1 MTVVNRPGDK
11 VQRSPPLGV
20 HLVDATGGP
29 LAGEGR
35 MRRIL
40 PFAVTAA
47 ASMLVAAPF
56 TTWTRPGLAVVSSLL
71 VIVAII
77 GSLIVPWHRLP
88 RSAQVTVPFVLLL
101 ATLLLARSSGEGF
114 GSPFSTMAILPL
126 LWLAIYESG
135 YAVSLAA
142 TVAGLG
148 LWLATQGGGEG
159 VVPAGNAVSAIVL
172 AICGAGMGITLH
184 DLVADAR
191 RLARS
196 LRANQAALEDSAL
209 VLNSLPE
216 RVSRYRVGDHVV
228 TFCNRAWA
236 DQYHFDDR
244 AIVGRPLD
252 EFLSEDELEG
262 LRSQLAVLGPDN
274 PILDDPV
281 ARAADSASGR
291 WLQWVDR
298 YVVGADGP
306 QVLSIGRDVTDR
318 HEAERLLAESEA
330 RFRDLADK
338 SADVVWRFVLQPVP
352 HFDYMSP
359 SVEKILGYP
368 PSYFVGDFG
377 HMLDIIDVA
386 EVKVIEGALRG
397 ESELARFDFHFR
409 HANGST
415 VIGET
420 HTSVIGE
427 GLQGVSRDV
436 TELRQLQS
444 ELAALAL
451 RDPLTGLANRRLF
464 DELFAAKLA
473 HAQRNGQPLAVAF
486 LDLDRFKKVNDTF
499 GHSAGDVVLRETGH
513 RLEAIV
519 RAADTVARV
528 GGDEFVVVYEPN
540 DVGSD
545 SRIERIH
552 QALSTPINI
561 SPTVVVECP
570 ASIGIAD
577 TRIVGYNPAD
587 LLGAADT
594 AMYEAKRMRYSRIGG
609 PTR

>member
-71 VIVAII
+71 AIVAII

-420 HTSVIGE
+420 HTSANGE

-486 LDLDRFKKVNDTF
+486 LDLDGFKKVNDTF